1 MRSLFARGRG
11 RREVLSLREML
22 PRQAINNLEVSVT
35 IQLGRERNRL
45 DASRSL
51 LQAAWHGATVL
62 A

>member
-1 MRSLFARGRG
+1 
-11 RREVLSLREML
+11 ML